1 MGVIVMT
8 DPKKFKSIGID
19 TDTYHKLKR
28 ICEDERRNIRQ
39 QISIWVDKDYSNRFK
54 EDDNVTRLGLG
65 TLNN

>member
-1 MGVIVMT
+1 MGVTIMA

-28 ICEDERRNIRQ
+28 ICDDERRNIRQ